1 MARRYL
7 EDYTVGSAAEI
18 GAVRVTEDEIL
29 TFAKRYDPQPFH
41 TDPEQA
47 KRWPYGGLI
56 ASGWHTA
63 SMMMRVIVD
72 EFIDP
77 ETSLGSPGLGPIRWK
92 LPVRPGD
99 TLRVRAR
106 IVDSRVSRSK
116 PDRGTLTFEVDV
128 LNQNGDVVMTVED
141 WLAIVRTRPSPTSPT
156 SP

>member
-1 MARRYL
+1 MATRYL
-7 EDYTVGSAAEI
+7 EDYAVGSSAEI
-18 GAVRVTEDEIL
+18 GSVQVTEDEIRA
-29 TFAKRYDPQPFH
+29 FATRYDPQPFH
-41 TDPEQA
+41 TDPEKA
-47 KRWPYGGLI
+47 KSWPYGGLI

-106 IVDSRVSRSK
+106 IVDSRVSQSK

-128 LNQNGDVVMTVED
+128 LNQNGETVMTVED
-141 WLAIVRTRPSPTSPT
+141 WLAIVRTRPASP
-156 SP
+156 